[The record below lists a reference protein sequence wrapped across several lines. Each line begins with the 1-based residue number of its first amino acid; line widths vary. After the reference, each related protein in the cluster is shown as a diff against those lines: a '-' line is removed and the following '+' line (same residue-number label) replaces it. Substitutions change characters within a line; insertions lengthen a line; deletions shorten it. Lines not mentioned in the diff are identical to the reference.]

1 MNNIEFVETTRD
13 FFYTLTPEQR
23 DKFISIIGYLNYRKV
38 KRDFKTYNDIQNQKK
53 EIYTT
58 YLRSLKDDK

>member
-13 FFYTLTPEQR
+13 FFNTLTPEQR

-38 KRDFKTYNDIQNQKK
+38 KRDFKAYNDLIGKVK
-53 EIYTT
+53 
-58 YLRSLKDDK
+58 